1 MSARAIGSARSATVI
16 TMLAILGCSSTM
28 SARGSANF
36 LDSGVR
42 TGAVDSRSI
51 LTRTDLAATN
61 AATTLE
67 AIERLRPEFLL
78 GHARP
83 PALGRAQIVVYVNDR
98 YEGDLSLL
106 NMIPLSEIRELRLLQ
121 PTEALFRFGSAC
133 RCPGGVVV
141 VNPR

>member
-1 MSARAIGSARSATVI
+1 MSARAIGGARSATVI
-16 TMLAILGCSSTM
+16 TMLAILGCGATM
-28 SARGSANF
+28 SAGGSANS
-36 LDSGVR
+36 LVAGVR
-42 TGAVDSRSI
+42 TGAVNSRSI
-51 LTRTDLAATN
+51 LTRADLASTN
-61 AATTLE
+61 ASTTLE

-106 NMIPLSEIRELRLLQ
+106 NTIPLSEIRELSLLQ
-121 PTEALFRFGSAC
+121 PNEALFRFGSAC

-141 VNPR
+141 VNTR